1 MEVLHSSEAESE
13 QGEGEFGSLTGT
25 IYIRSLTGTIYI
37 PSLPGV
43 IQTWKAKFKP

>member
-25 IYIRSLTGTIYI
+25 IYI

-43 IQTWKAKFKP
+43 IQT